1 MKNYN
6 STDTDHID
14 ILDGVRVLAVLI
26 VVWFHFWQ
34 QSWLMPI
41 GFGINL
47 DWLPRAGYQM
57 VDMFILLSGFCL
69 FLPHARAMLLGTPVP
84 DKKTFYKKRV
94 ARIVPSYLFSILF
107 ILFVFALPNGEYT
120 SMGEMLKDLV
130 SHLTFSNVFFHST
143 HMNTKLNFALWT
155 VVIEVQFYILFPWI
169 ADCFRKRPFWT
180 YGIMSVIAFVFN
192 GYITKN
198 AASLNF
204 SMFMNQLPTF
214 LGVYANGMMGALI
227 FVQLQ
232 KTCSAL
238 KQNTTNTIALNTVND
253 TTILNSTNDT
263 ATLNPTDDAVTLNPA
278 DDTATSNPT
287 DDTNNNISSVEKK
300 PIVSQNPL
308 RYISFFFS
316 ILSISCIWI
325 YKDLISKLLSSN
337 TQNVTQVEYRFAFS
351 ILYLVFIISLGFS
364 FSAIRFLFANKVIR
378 FLSSI
383 SFNLYIWHQIIAV
396 KLKDYRIPY
405 WEGDTPPNMTGDKAW
420 QWQYTILI
428 CIVSFAVAV
437 IVTYGIEKPMAKLIL
452 KKKKDA

>member
-6 STDTDHID
+6 STDTEHID

-69 FLPHARAMLLGTPVP
+69 FLPHARAMLLGSPIP
-84 DKKTFYKKRV
+84 NKKTFYKKRI
-94 ARIVPSYLFSILF
+94 ARILPSYIFSILF

-130 SHLTFSNVFFHST
+130 SHLTFSNVFFYST
-143 HMNTKLNFALWT
+143 YITTKLNVVLWT
-155 VVIEVQFYILFPWI
+155 VAIEVQFYILFPWI
-169 ADCFRKRPFWT
+169 ADCFRKRPFLT
-180 YGIMSVIAFVFN
+180 YGIMNVIAFLFN

-198 AASLNF
+198 AASLDF

-232 KTCSAL
+232 KTCFVI
-238 KQNTTNTIALNTVND
+238 KQYNTNTISLNAADNNITLNTTGNN
-253 TTILNSTNDT
+253 T
-263 ATLNPTDDAVTLNPA
+263 TLNAADNNTTLNTT
-278 DDTATSNPT
+278 DNMSNN
-287 DDTNNNISSVEKK
+287 TNNIEPTKK
-300 PIVSQNPL
+300 KLILTQNPL
-308 RYISFFFS
+308 RYLSFFFS
-316 ILSISCIWI
+316 MLSISCIWI
-325 YKDLISKLLSSN
+325 YKDLILKLLSSN
-337 TQNVTQVEYRFAFS
+337 AQNVAQVEYRFAFS
-351 ILYLVFIISLGFS
+351 ILYVVFIISLGFS

-378 FLSSI
+378 FFSSI

-396 KLKDYRIPY
+396 KLKEYRIPY
-405 WEGDTPPNMTGDKAW
+405 WEGDTPPNMTGDKVW

-428 CIVSFAVAV
+428 CIVSLAVAV
-437 IVTYGIEKPMAKLIL
+437 ITTYGIEKPMSKLIL